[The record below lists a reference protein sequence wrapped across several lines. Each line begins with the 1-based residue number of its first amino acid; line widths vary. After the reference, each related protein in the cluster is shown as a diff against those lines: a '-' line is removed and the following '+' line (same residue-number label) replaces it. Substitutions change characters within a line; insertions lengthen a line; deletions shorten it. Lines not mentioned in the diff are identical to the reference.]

1 MKVLRAH
8 DYQTRPE
15 FRPNVRALRGILAA
29 LAASAFFCIC
39 VAIALLPRL
48 HNAQHS
54 VQPPV
59 RCTQTCTCRANKPV
73 STSKSITPSMSG
85 AVCFHRR

>member
-8 DYQTRPE
+8 DYQTQPV
-15 FRPNVRALRGILAA
+15 FRPNVRALRGILAT

-39 VAIALLPRL
+39 VAIALLQGLRHAP
-48 HNAQHS
+48 HA

-59 RCTQTCTCRANKPV
+59 RCTQTCACRANKPI
-73 STSKSITPSMSG
+73 STSKSITPLMSG

>member
-8 DYQTRPE
+8 DYQTQPE
-15 FRPNVRALRGILAA
+15 FRSNVRALRGILAA

-39 VAIALLPRL
+39 VAIALLPGL
-48 HNAQHS
+48 HHAQHA

-59 RCTQTCTCRANKPV
+59 RCTQTCACRANKPI

>member
-8 DYQTRPE
+8 DYKTQPE

-39 VAIALLPRL
+39 VAIALLPGLR
-48 HNAQHS
+48 HAPHA
-54 VQPPV
+54 V
-59 RCTQTCTCRANKPV
+59 RRRFVAPRPAHAGL
-73 STSKSITPSMSG
+73 TSLFLPAKASP
-85 AVCFHRR
+85 HQ

>member
-8 DYQTRPE
+8 DYQTQPE

-39 VAIALLPRL
+39 VAIALLPGL
-48 HNAQHS
+48 HHAQHS
-54 VQPPV
+54 VQPV
-59 RCTQTCTCRANKPV
+59 RCTQTCACRANKPV
-73 STSKSITPSMSG
+73 STSKGITPSMSG
-85 AVCFHRR
+85 AAYFHRR